1 MGQMAGPGVHRDN
14 VKLKANLSSFSL
26 PSSPNRLT
34 GSIFVYHAL
43 HLGSPNSMLFV
54 PFHQFCKG
62 TAGSLKYTAASN
74 NNNKGRREGRRGGRR
89 RKEEGKEKEK
99 GRKGMKG
106 GGRGEMRKQRRNK
119 TNCHFH

>member
-34 GSIFVYHAL
+34 GRIFVYHAL

-62 TAGSLKYTAASN
+62 FAGSLKYTAASN
-74 NNNKGRREGRRGGRR
+74 NNKGRREGRRGGGR

-99 GRKGMKG
+99 GRKGVKG
-106 GGRGEMRKQRRNK
+106 GGRGEMREQRRNK